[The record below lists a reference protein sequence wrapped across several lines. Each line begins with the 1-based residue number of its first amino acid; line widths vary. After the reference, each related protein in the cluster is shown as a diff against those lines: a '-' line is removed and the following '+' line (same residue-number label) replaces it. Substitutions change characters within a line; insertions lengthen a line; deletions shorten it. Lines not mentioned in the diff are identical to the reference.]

1 MSSAKLAAAGAS
13 KQHLRKASLGS
24 PRRRH
29 HHHHHHHHQGGA
41 APSTASRGNR
51 AVHIDIA
58 AAREREEDSGEGSAL
73 VWGISRS
80 QPRIDLVG

>member
-29 HHHHHHHHQGGA
+29 HHHHQGGA
-41 APSTASRGNR
+41 APSAASRGNR